1 MAKKTKIKDLTNE
14 EYLHYGS
21 LSCAGCGAI
30 LTFRHALKALGPNT
44 IVINSTGCM
53 AVIMQMAVPKLPHFH
68 VLFEN
73 GPAVMSGIEQ
83 ALDILGKR
91 DGSNLLVVAGD
102 GGTADI
108 GMGSLSGAVER
119 GHDFIYLCYDN
130 ESYMNTGGQ
139 RSGTTPFGAATSTTP
154 VGSVIKGENRPMEL
168 RKDVPEIMIAHG
180 CPYVATASIGYPLD
194 LIDKVKKAATVR
206 GPSYIHVFSSCPAG
220 WRSEP
225 RYSVKLAKLAVQTG
239 FIVLFEYENGKRTFQ
254 HLPRKRKPMRE
265 YLELQG
271 RFRHLLEDEEAI
283 KKMEESAEK
292 RMVLIQK
299 Q

>member
-1 MAKKTKIKDLTNE
+1 MPKTKIKDLTDE
-14 EYLHYGS
+14 EYLHHGS
-21 LSCAGCGAI
+21 LSCAGCGAL
-30 LTFRHALKALGPNT
+30 LTFRHVLKALGPNT
-44 IVINSTGCM
+44 IAINSTGCM
-53 AVIMQMAVPKLPHFH
+53 AVIMQMAVPKIPHFH

-83 ALDILGKR
+83 ALDIMGKR
-91 DGSNLLVVAGD
+91 GDINLLVVAGD

-139 RSGTTPFGAATSTTP
+139 RSGTTPFGAATTTTP
-154 VGSVIKGENRPMEL
+154 VGSVIKGENRPMEM

-180 CPYVATASIGYPLD
+180 APYVATASIGYPLD
-194 LIDKVKKAATVR
+194 LVDKVKKAATVR

-225 RYSVKLAKLAVQTG
+225 RHSIKVAKLAVQTG
-239 FIVLFEYENGKRTFQ
+239 LILLFEYENGKRTFQ
-254 HLPRKRKPMRE
+254 HLPKKRKPMRE

-271 RFRHLLEDEEAI
+271 RFRHIIDDEE
-283 KKMEESAEK
+283 MVK
-292 RMVLIQK
+292 RMEKYVERKLEQT
-299 Q
+299 QG